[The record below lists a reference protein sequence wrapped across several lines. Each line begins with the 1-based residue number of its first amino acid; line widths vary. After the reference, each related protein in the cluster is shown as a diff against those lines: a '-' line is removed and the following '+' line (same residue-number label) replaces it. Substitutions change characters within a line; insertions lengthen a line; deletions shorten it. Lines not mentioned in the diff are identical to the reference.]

1 MRKGILGAALIAL
14 SVLSACNMGS
24 PLPGETEGAPLARL
38 ASWAVGNPG
47 EWKASA
53 LPVTATDEGYDV
65 RIAAE
70 RNEGSWSVSAYQG
83 DELVGTDE
91 IPVSSLLTLS
101 FISFGLRSDGMSR
114 DITLG
119 ASSVTADGKKKGALS
134 GWITREDEE
143 KGLSGAME
151 SSGHEIRRPDLENA
165 LTAQEMAS
173 ESESGSEGDAEIP
186 SEGQESPENGYINGR
201 DPVLLEETGDG
212 VMLLSR
218 AIGAVDDPDDM
229 IGSWQTASA
238 SPFAEAEDSLQASA
252 ELMFDPVSFNDEG
265 FAVIF
270 RALFS
275 DADGNLYP
283 VSIAAGDRTVFG
295 GEA

>member
-1 MRKGILGAALIAL
+1 MKKGILGAALVAL
-14 SVLSACNMGS
+14 LALSACNMGS

-38 ASWAVGNPG
+38 ASWAAGNPG
-47 EWKASA
+47 DWKASG
-53 LPVTATDEGYDV
+53 LPVTATDDGYGV

-70 RNEGSWSVSAYQG
+70 RKEGSWSIRTYQG
-83 DELVGTDE
+83 DELIGTDE
-91 IPVSSLLTLS
+91 IYASSPLTLS
-101 FISFGLRSDGMSR
+101 FVSFGLRSDGRSR
-114 DITLG
+114 DITLS
-119 ASSVTADGKKKGALS
+119 ASSVTADGGEKGALS
-134 GWITREDEE
+134 GWMTRENEE
-143 KGLSGAME
+143 KGPSDASE
-151 SSGHEIRRPDLENA
+151 ITGHKFRREGFENA
-165 LTAQEMAS
+165 LMAQEIAP
-173 ESESGSEGDAEIP
+173 ESEIENEGDAEIP
-186 SEGQESPENGYINGR
+186 PEDLETPENGYINGR

-218 AIGAVDDPDDM
+218 AIEAVDDPDDM

-238 SPFAEAEDSLQASA
+238 VSGAEADESLEASA